1 LSTKPVDKSVEKPG
15 SFTLSA
21 RSVSGLVQNG
31 EKVAETEMILLN
43 SMDYEALWIPI

>member
-1 LSTKPVDKSVEKPG
+1 VDKSVEKQG

-31 EKVAETEMILLN
+31 EKVAETEMIRSN
-43 SMDYEALWIPI
+43 SIAYEALWIRI